1 MLDQL
6 IESKSNSRENTRRS
20 GFFATTF
27 VVLIT
32 VLLGTLVYS
41 LFAKDYGMDSGDL
54 ELSALVAPVP
64 VPEEEPPPPPEKQP
78 EVKEA
83 KAAPN
88 ADTRTEIIQAVNE
101 SPKVPD
107 KISDVKQTIP
117 PRDVNKK
124 TVLGTTNNSFADSAP
139 SNYAGPVSTNGKGAA
154 GPGGVPNSGN
164 KEGAAGV
171 PAPPPPPPA
180 PPKPTPT
187 PAPPAAVPKSI
198 SKGVI
203 TGNAIS
209 LPKPAYPAAARAV
222 RASGAVSVQ
231 VTVSESGSVISASA
245 VSGSPLLRQVAE
257 QAARSAKF
265 APTLLS
271 GQPVKVTG
279 IIIYNFTP

>member
-32 VLLGTLVYS
+32 LLLGTLVYS

-64 VPEEEPPPPPEKQP
+64 VPEEAPPPPPEKQP

-88 ADTRTEIIQAVNE
+88 ADVRKEVIMNMEET
-101 SPKVPD
+101 PKVPD
-107 KISDVKQTIP
+107 KITVEKQTIP
-117 PRDVNKK
+117 PRRSNVL
-124 TVLGTTNNSFADSAP
+124 TVQGDTNLNANDAVA
-139 SNYAGPVSTNGKGAA
+139 SNYKGPVSTNGKGAA
-154 GPGGVPNSGN
+154 GPGGVPNGGSPT
-164 KEGAAGV
+164 GAAGV

-180 PPKPTPT
+180 PKPPP
-187 PAPPAAVPKSI
+187 PAPPAVPKQI

-203 TGNAIS
+203 NGSAIS
-209 LPKPAYPAAARAV
+209 LPKPPYPPAARAV
-222 RASGAVSVQ
+222 RASGAVNVQ
-231 VTVSESGSVISASA
+231 VTISESGSVISASA
-245 VSGSPLLRQVAE
+245 VSGSPLLRQAAE
-257 QAARSAKF
+257 QAARGAKF

-279 IIIYNFTP
+279 VIVYNFVP